1 MAIQSWPKLVIKW
14 ENSDI
19 GWAWNWYRIPT
30 YDHRDPRCNC
40 VEAPLCGGRDR
51 VCRRHGRWV
60 RYLDAG
66 LHRPAHLE
74 EWALH
79 PQTVERYLPVLR
91 RRSVGRHGNRHC
103 SRSIRPQD
111 HVARVARARRSIHHA
126 LRSVRQSRA
135 IDGASRAGPALVWA
149 ERCQPP
155 SRWLPRMLQFIN
167 AAQ

>member
-74 EWALH
+74 RMGAASADRGSDIC
-79 PQTVERYLPVLR
+79 QFLR
-91 RRSVGRHGNRHC
+91 RRSVGR
-103 SRSIRPQD
+103 QD
-111 HVARVARARRSIHHA
+111 RK
-126 LRSVRQSRA
+126 SV
-135 IDGASRAGPALVWA
+135 V
-149 ERCQPP
+149 
-155 SRWLPRMLQFIN
+155 
-167 AAQ
+167 